1 MLNTHKKKVLSSLE
15 NEFILSEFSRRTYM
29 TIPKQ
34 DLNSDHRFRCDI
46 FLLHTLSNVHKTNA
60 ECEIKS
66 RPSIILNFAERI
78 KKKQEIHQNKQVA
91 NLIVELMKK
100 TIVDP
105 QKELIPI
112 SRHHVQKLLV
122 FCAVYGLR

>member
-34 DLNSDHRFRCDI
+34 NLNSDHRFRCDI

-78 KKKQEIHQNKQVA
+78 KKKPGNPPKQTSCKF
-91 NLIVELMKK
+91 NCRINEE
-100 TIVDP
+100 DY
-105 QKELIPI
+105 
-112 SRHHVQKLLV
+112 
-122 FCAVYGLR
+122 C

>member
-1 MLNTHKKKVLSSLE
+1 
-15 NEFILSEFSRRTYM
+15 M

-34 DLNSDHRFRCDI
+34 NLNSDHRFRCDI

-66 RPSIILNFAERI
+66 RPSIILKYAERI
-78 KKKQEIHQNKQVA
+78 LKKKQEIHQNKQVA
-91 NLIVELMKK
+91 NLIVELMK